1 MQITPITAIN
11 SIADLEKLNQISS
24 ASSQASPSSVAVPF
38 SSMFMDAVNNVKE
51 TDANLNNEIYKLTTG
66 QTNDLHSITIAST
79 KASLSVNLLVQ
90 LRNKALDAYNEV
102 MKMSV

>member
-1 MQITPITAIN
+1 MAITPITAVN
-11 SIADLEKLNQISS
+11 SIADLEKLAQVSS
-24 ASSQASPSSVAVPF
+24 SSSSSSVAIPF
-38 SSMFMDAVNNVKE
+38 QSMFQDAVNNVKE
-51 TDANLNNEIYKLTTG
+51 TDSTLQNEIYKLTTG
-66 QTNDLHSITIAST
+66 QTDDLHSVTIAST

>member
-1 MQITPITAIN
+1 MAITPIAAIH
-11 SIADLEKLNQISS
+11 SIADLDKASQVSS
-24 ASSQASPSSVAVPF
+24 ASSSSSVVIPF
-38 SSMFMDAVNNVKE
+38 QSMFQDAVNNVKD
-51 TDANLNNEIYKLTTG
+51 TDATLQNEIYKLTTG
-66 QTNDLHSITIAST
+66 QTDDLHSVTIAST

>member
-1 MQITPITAIN
+1 MAITPITAIN
-11 SIADLEKLNQISS
+11 SIADLEKLSQVSPSS
-24 ASSQASPSSVAVPF
+24 SSVAVPF
-38 SSMFMDAVNNVKE
+38 QSMFQDAVNNVKD
-51 TDANLNNEIYKLTTG
+51 TDADLNNEIYKLATG
-66 QTNDLHSITIAST
+66 QTDDLHSVTIAST